1 MQILKQLLIIFLLC
15 LIGEGISLI
24 LPFPF
29 PASVISLILLFI
41 LLSADIIK
49 TEQIRDIS
57 DFLLNNMAF
66 FFIPAGVSIMEKY
79 SFIGSS
85 IVPILAITLITTILT
100 FAAAGYTVSFL
111 IKFLN
116 RQEEKHHE

>member
-15 LIGEGISLI
+15 LTGEGISAI

-29 PASVISLILLFI
+29 PASVISLILLFV
-41 LLSADIIK
+41 LLSVHIIK
-49 TEQIRDIS
+49 TERIKDIS
-57 DFLLNNMAF
+57 DFLLKNMAF
-66 FFIPAGVSIMEKY
+66 FFIPAGVSIMEKL
-79 SFIGSS
+79 SFIRSS

-100 FAAAGYTVSFL
+100 FCVSGYTVSFL

-116 RQEEKHHE
+116 RREHAHHE